1 MHSSINTRERNVASF
16 HLQQLPESA
25 TMVLIGKR
33 LSGKTTTIMNILH
46 HFMYIFEFGFI
57 VCASN
62 TTCETY
68 ATSVPK
74 EFIVPSADGE
84 FIEKIIQFQEKRSKL
99 GTIKPIFIVFD
110 DLNFD
115 QKLLRSTSMFK
126 LFANGR
132 HYKIFILLSLQY
144 LRGIGPNCRGNIDA
158 VILHRETVIKNQRKL
173 FDDYACGFQTFDDFR
188 SVFEQVASNRRIMVM
203 MKCEE
208 QKNDFPVYTW
218 LPHYPLPNFKI
229 NIHGHWWKASSMM
242 LNNIFNFN
250 SARSSSLYS
259 LSSQRNNMERQNI
272 NDKLLISTA
281 NMSHRDKH
289 KIYQMTPPNGVL
301 QPPRRLQT
309 TNHSLQSTCLSHSKN
324 LEIKKRRH
332 EQLVERLSRM
342 YTLDNKG
349 NMLFT
354 YKPNPISQTINDKI
368 QQKQPRPLDKNNHNV
383 KKKNM
388 IQLLSDKVF
397 QLIS

>member
-1 MHSSINTRERNVASF
+1 MSTSIATATHPRNVASF
-16 HLQQLPESA
+16 QLQRLPESA

-46 HFMYIFEFGFI
+46 HFMYVFEFGFI

-68 ATSVPK
+68 GTAVPK

-84 FIEKIIQFQEKRSKL
+84 FIEKIIQYQEKRSKK
-99 GTIKPIFIVFD
+99 GTIQPIFIVFD

-115 QKLLRSTSMFK
+115 QKLLRGTAMFK

-158 VILHRETVIKNQRKL
+158 VVLHRETVIKNQRKL
-173 FDDYACGFQTFDDFR
+173 FDDYACGFQTFEDFR
-188 SVFEQVASNRRIMVM
+188 GVFEQVASNRRVMVM

-218 LPHYPLPNFKI
+218 LPHHPLPPFRI
-229 NIHGHWWKASSMM
+229 NTQGIWWKSPSLLLHSI
-242 LNNIFNFN
+242 LNNNDMLL
-250 SARSSSLYS
+250 SSSS
-259 LSSQRNNMERQNI
+259 KQPLSTNIERNN
-272 NDKLLISTA
+272 LLISTSSIA
-281 NMSHRDKH
+281 GRSKNN
-289 KIYQMTPPNGVL
+289 IYQMTPPNGAL
-301 QPPRRLQT
+301 QFPRRHNNPRQNNIRHNNHRQT
-309 TNHSLQSTCLSHSKN
+309 ITSNN
-324 LEIKKRRH
+324 IENKKRRH

-342 YTLDNKG
+342 YALDNRG

-354 YKPNPISQTINDKI
+354 YKPHIVAPKKSD
-368 QQKQPRPLDKNNHNV
+368 NNNNNAHQN
-383 KKKNM
+383 KAKPNQSKNM
-388 IQLLSDKVF
+388 MQLFSNKLL
-397 QLIS
+397 QLIN